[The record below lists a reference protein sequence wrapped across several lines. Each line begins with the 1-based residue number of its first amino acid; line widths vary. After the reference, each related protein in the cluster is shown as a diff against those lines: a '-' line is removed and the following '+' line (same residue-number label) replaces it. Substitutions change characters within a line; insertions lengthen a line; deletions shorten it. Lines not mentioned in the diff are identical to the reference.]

1 MAEVG
6 KEVLMNLIY
15 LGIVI
20 LVPTLIYGV
29 KKGAVA
35 LVEYLSTKTNK
46 SILDT
51 IMAEITT
58 FVSESVTYVMQ
69 TYVDSMKK
77 SGKFDKESQKTA
89 YNMAYDAAVKLIPAE
104 SKEMFESVYGSL
116 DEYLKILIEAEV
128 KKLKQ
133 QEELAGNNII
143 KIDTKVNESTESTES
158 TE

>member
-1 MAEVG
+1 MAEVW

-15 LGIVI
+15 LGIII
-20 LVPTLIYGV
+20 LIPTFIYGV
-29 KKGAVA
+29 NKGAVA

-58 FVSESVTYVMQ
+58 FVSESITYVMQ

-133 QEELAGNNII
+133 QEELAGNNVI
-143 KIDTKVNESTESTES
+143 KIDTKVNESTE
-158 TE
+158 

>member
-1 MAEVG
+1 MVEVW
-6 KEVLMNLIY
+6 KEVLTNLIY

-133 QEELAGNNII
+133 QEELAGNNAV
-143 KIDTKVNESTESTES
+143 KIDTKVNESTE
-158 TE
+158 

>member
-1 MAEVG
+1 MAEVW

-133 QEELAGNNII
+133 QEELAGNNVI
-143 KIDTKVNESTESTES
+143 KIDTKVNESTV
-158 TE
+158 

>member
-1 MAEVG
+1 MAEVW

-35 LVEYLSTKTNK
+35 LIEYLNTKTNK

-89 YNMAYDAAVKLIPAE
+89 YNMAYDAAIKLIPTE

-133 QEELAGNNII
+133 QEELAGNNATN
-143 KIDTKVNESTESTES
+143 IDTKVNESTE
-158 TE
+158 

>member
-1 MAEVG
+1 MAEVW

-143 KIDTKVNESTESTES
+143 KIDTKVNESTE
-158 TE
+158 

>member
-1 MAEVG
+1 MAEVW

-29 KKGAVA
+29 KRGAAA
-35 LVEYLSTKTNK
+35 LVEYLNTKTNK
-46 SILDT
+46 SILDS

-89 YNMAYDAAVKLIPAE
+89 YNMAYDAAVKLIPTE

-133 QEELAGNNII
+133 QEELAGNNS
-143 KIDTKVNESTESTES
+143 KIDTSVNELTE
-158 TE
+158 

>member
-1 MAEVG
+1 MAEVW

-69 TYVDSMKK
+69 TYVDSMKN

-133 QEELAGNNII
+133 QEELAGNNTI
-143 KIDTKVNESTESTES
+143 KIDTKVNESTE
-158 TE
+158 

>member
-1 MAEVG
+1 MAEVW

-29 KKGAVA
+29 KKGAAA

-89 YNMAYDAAVKLIPAE
+89 YNMAYDAAVKLIPTE

-133 QEELAGNNII
+133 QEELAGNNTI
-143 KIDTKVNESTESTES
+143 KIDTNVKESTE
-158 TE
+158 